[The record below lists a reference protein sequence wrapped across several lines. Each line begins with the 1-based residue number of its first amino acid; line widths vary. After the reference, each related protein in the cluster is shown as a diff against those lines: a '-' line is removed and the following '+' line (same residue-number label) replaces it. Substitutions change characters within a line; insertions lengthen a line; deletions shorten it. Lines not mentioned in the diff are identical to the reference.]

1 MTDRDFI
8 DDMDRAARSLRAAV
22 TGAVMMGVNESD
34 VRRIVED
41 GLAEAYSFAVTGR
54 SLARAARLGHRP
66 TGEPKQEIDDE
77 LPDSAYDDG
86 PFADL
91 FREFPEMRDEAARYR
106 AA

>member
-1 MTDRDFI
+1 MSDRAFI

-22 TGAVMMGVNESD
+22 AGALMMGVHEAD

-41 GLAEAYSFAVTGR
+41 GINDAYALSATGR

-66 TGEPKQEIDDE
+66 SGEPRPEPVLSDE
-77 LPDSAYDDG
+77 DLYDNG
-86 PFADL
+86 PFADM
-91 FREFPEMRDEAARYR
+91 FREFPEMRDETARYR